1 MQDRL
6 MNEIADLGA
15 DTTEKRDQFDER
27 IADLK
32 LEHQRMSEFA
42 DNREGRRAAQRALRK
57 RNGYTR

>member
-6 MNEIADLGA
+6 MAEIEEHAR
-15 DTTEKRDQFDER
+15 DTAEYQAAKEKSIQKSHEDFIKSQ
-27 IADLK
+27 
-32 LEHQRMSEFA
+32 FA